1 MKHTYRR
8 GSRRET
14 LGLAVDHASHKSI
27 IDKSIESSGLSRES
41 FIRILTQTA
50 LSKLKFWTETD
61 IERLLLTAQN
71 LNLDPLCMDLYAVP
85 NLTAGL
91 FSQEAEGD
99 KNSKTKFKSPPVSII
114 VSLQGWMKMIN
125 SHPQFSGVSF
135 KEPESGENSLP
146 AWMECTIY
154 RKDRVIPITVREY
167 LSEVNNMT
175 GAWITHPRR
184 MLRHK
189 SLVQS
194 ARLAFGFQASYV
206 ADSLDEQNSATQFN
220 GHESNQGRT
229 FRQRSPIDANEL
241 KYALK
246 PNSIRPT

>member
-8 GSRRET
+8 GTRREPI
-14 LGLAVDHASHKSI
+14 GLAVDHAINKSI
-27 IDKSIESSGLSRES
+27 IDKSIESSGLSRDS

-71 LNLDPLCMDLYAVP
+71 LNLDPLCMDVYAVP

-91 FSQEAEGD
+91 FSQDTED
-99 KNSKTKFKSPPVSII
+99 DQDSKTKFKSPPVSII

-135 KEPESGENSLP
+135 KEPDSSENSMP

-154 RKDRVIPITVREY
+154 RKDRVTPITVREY
-167 LSEVNNMT
+167 MVEVNCMT

-194 ARLAFGFQASYV
+194 ARLAFGFQSSYI
-206 ADSLDEQNSATQFN
+206 ADSLDEQNPVSQFN
-220 GHESNQGRT
+220 GQEIFKGRVSK
-229 FRQRSPIDANEL
+229 QRSPIDMTHL
-241 KYALK
+241 KSALK
-246 PNSIRPT
+246 SDSIRPF